1 MRRASLLETV
11 TEKPATGALPAPTQA
26 RRTRRRTMKY
36 ICLGYLEPGKFE
48 NMSESERNTM
58 LDECFSYNDELRKNG
73 HLLTEEPLQPAN
85 TAVTVYWKNGKVA
98 VTDGPYAETKE
109 QLGGIQV
116 LEARDLNHAIQL
128 ISQHPGVK
136 LKCGTIEIRPAA
148 DSTEMMRESERRRKD
163 TSR

>member
-1 MRRASLLETV
+1 
-11 TEKPATGALPAPTQA
+11 
-26 RRTRRRTMKY
+26 MKY

-48 NMSESERNTM
+48 KMSESERNAV

-73 HLLTEEPLQPAN
+73 HLVVEEALRPAG
-85 TAVTVYWKNGKVA
+85 TAVTVSWNNGKVV

-128 ISQHPGVK
+128 ISQSPGVK
-136 LKCGTIEIRPAA
+136 LNCGTIEIRPAA
-148 DSTEMMRESERRRKD
+148 DIREMMRESERRRRKD